1 MSTQS
6 SARHMPNWHFIIS
19 ARKIFGL
26 GLLAVFWLT
35 GTAFAEEAVTFAH
48 YNVENYLE
56 MNRREGG
63 GTVLSPKPEGEKNTL
78 IRIIKEI
85 HPDILGVAEM
95 GPPDQFQEFQKR
107 LKQAGLEFP
116 FTEYVSGPDQDRHL
130 ALLSR
135 FRIVERHSEN
145 DLFFDLNGQRE
156 PIERGFLDVTMEVN
170 PTFRLRVVGA
180 HLKSK
185 LAVPSGEALLRRN
198 EARLLRQHIDGAL
211 SKDPNEKL
219 LVYGDL
225 NDTKDQPAIQEILGP
240 RQGPNRLKEIAL
252 ADAQGDRWT
261 YYRRLSDTYDRID
274 YILADQA
281 LLPEID
287 QSHSYLYRSA
297 DWYSASDHR
306 PVVVVIRAKAP

>member
-1 MSTQS
+1 MSAQ
-6 SARHMPNWHFIIS
+6 
-19 ARKIFGL
+19 KILRLGAL
-26 GLLAVFWLT
+26 GLLWLSGIASGEQAV
-35 GTAFAEEAVTFAH
+35 VFAH

-63 GTVLSPKPEGEKNTL
+63 EAILGPKPEREKDTL

-95 GPPDQFQEFQKR
+95 GPPDQFKEFQKR
-107 LKQAGLEFP
+107 LKEAGLEFP
-116 FTEYVSGPDQDRHL
+116 FTEYVSGADQERHL

-135 FRIVERHSEN
+135 FEIVERHSEK
-145 DLFFDLNGQRE
+145 DLFFDLNGQKE
-156 PIERGFLDVTMEVN
+156 PVERGFLDVTIEVN
-170 PTFRLRVVGA
+170 PAFRLRVVGA

-198 EARLLRQHIDGAL
+198 EARLLRQHIDGVL
-211 SKDPNEKL
+211 TKDPNENL

-225 NDTKDQPAIQEILGP
+225 NDTKEQPPIQEILGP
-240 RQGPNRLKEIAL
+240 RQGPNRLKEIPL

-274 YILADQA
+274 YVLADKA
-281 LLPEID
+281 LLPQVD
-287 QSHSYLYRSA
+287 LSRSYLYRSA

-306 PVVVVIRAKAP
+306 PTVVVIKAQTP

>member
-1 MSTQS
+1 MSAQ
-6 SARHMPNWHFIIS
+6 M
-19 ARKIFGL
+19 IFGL
-26 GLLAVFWLT
+26 GALTLFWLSKIAL
-35 GTAFAEEAVTFAH
+35 GEEAVTFAH
-48 YNVENYLE
+48 YNIENYLE
-56 MNRREGG
+56 MNRTEGG
-63 GTVLSPKPEGEKNTL
+63 QAVLGPKPEREKNTL

-95 GPPDQFQEFQKR
+95 GPPDQFEEFQKR
-107 LKQAGLEFP
+107 LKDAGLDFS
-116 FTEYVSGPDQDRHL
+116 FSEYVNGPDRDRHL

-135 FRIVERHSEN
+135 FTIVERHSEK
-145 DLFFDLNGQRE
+145 DLFVDLNGQRA
-156 PIERGFLDVTMEVN
+156 PVERGFLDVTIEVD

-198 EARLLRQHIDGAL
+198 EARLLRQHIDGVL
-211 SKDPNEKL
+211 SKDPNENL

-240 RQGPNRLKEIAL
+240 RQGPNRLQEIPL

-274 YILADQA
+274 FILADKA
-281 LLPEID
+281 LLPQID
-287 QSHSYLYRSA
+287 QARSYLYRSI
-297 DWYSASDHR
+297 DWYTASDHR
-306 PVVVVIRAKAP
+306 PVVVVLKAKTP

>member
-1 MSTQS
+1 LT
-6 SARHMPNWHFIIS
+6 
-19 ARKIFGL
+19 L
-26 GLLAVFWLT
+26 FWLSKIAL
-35 GTAFAEEAVTFAH
+35 GEEAVTFAH
-48 YNVENYLE
+48 YNIENYLE
-56 MNRREGG
+56 MNRTEGG
-63 GTVLSPKPEGEKNTL
+63 QAVLGPKPEREKNTL

-95 GPPDQFQEFQKR
+95 GPPDQFEEFQKR
-107 LKQAGLEFP
+107 LKDAGLDFS
-116 FTEYVSGPDQDRHL
+116 FSEYVNGPDRDRHL

-135 FRIVERHSEN
+135 FTIVERHSEK
-145 DLFFDLNGQRE
+145 DLFVDLNGQRA
-156 PIERGFLDVTMEVN
+156 PVERGFLDVTIEVD

-198 EARLLRQHIDGAL
+198 EAHLLRQHIDGVL
-211 SKDPNEKL
+211 SKDPNENL

-240 RQGPNRLKEIAL
+240 RQGPNRLQEIPL

-274 YILADQA
+274 FILADKA
-281 LLPEID
+281 LLPQID
-287 QSHSYLYRSA
+287 QARSYLYRSI
-297 DWYSASDHR
+297 DWYTASDHR
-306 PVVVVIRAKAP
+306 PVVLVLKAKRP

>member
-1 MSTQS
+1 MATWVFFCL
-6 SARHMPNWHFIIS
+6 ARIG
-19 ARKIFGL
+19 FGEQ
-26 GLLAVFWLT
+26 AVI
-35 GTAFAEEAVTFAH
+35 FAH

-63 GTVLSPKPEGEKNTL
+63 QPVLGSKPEAEKAPL
-78 IRIIKEI
+78 IRIITEI

-95 GPPDQFQEFQKR
+95 GPPDQFEEFQLR
-107 LKQAGLEFP
+107 LKEAGLEFP
-116 FTEYVSGPDQDRHL
+116 FTEYVSGADRDRHL

-135 FRIVERHSEN
+135 FRIVERHSEK

-156 PIERGFLDVTMEVN
+156 PVERGFLDVTIELN

-198 EARLLRQHIDGAL
+198 EARLLRRHIDGVL
-211 SKDPNEKL
+211 SGEPNANL

-225 NDTKDQPAIQEILGP
+225 NDTKDQPPIQEILGP
-240 RQGPNRLKEIAL
+240 RQDPNRLHEILL

-261 YYRRLSDTYDRID
+261 YYRRQTDTYDRID
-274 YILADQA
+274 YAFADQA
-281 LLPEID
+281 LLPQID
-287 QSHSYLYRSA
+287 RSRSYLYRSV

-306 PVVVVIRAKAP
+306 PLVVVIKTKMP

>member
-1 MSTQS
+1 MSAQ
-6 SARHMPNWHFIIS
+6 M
-19 ARKIFGL
+19 IFGL
-26 GLLAVFWLT
+26 GALTLFWLSKIAL
-35 GTAFAEEAVTFAH
+35 GEEAVTFAH
-48 YNVENYLE
+48 YNIENYLE
-56 MNRREGG
+56 MNRTEGG
-63 GTVLSPKPEGEKNTL
+63 QAVLGPKPEREKNTL

-95 GPPDQFQEFQKR
+95 GPPDQFEEFQKR
-107 LKQAGLEFP
+107 LKDAGLDFS
-116 FTEYVSGPDQDRHL
+116 FSEYVNGPDRDRHL

-135 FRIVERHSEN
+135 FTIVERHSEK
-145 DLFFDLNGQRE
+145 DLFVDLNGQRA
-156 PIERGFLDVTMEVN
+156 PVERGFLDVTIEVD

-198 EARLLRQHIDGAL
+198 EAHLLRQHIDGVL
-211 SKDPNEKL
+211 SKDPNENL

-240 RQGPNRLKEIAL
+240 RQGPNRLQEIPL

-274 YILADQA
+274 FILADKA
-281 LLPEID
+281 LLPQID
-287 QSHSYLYRSA
+287 QARSYLYRSI
-297 DWYSASDHR
+297 DWYTASDHR
-306 PVVVVIRAKAP
+306 PVVLVLKAKTP

>member
-1 MSTQS
+1 MATWVFFCL
-6 SARHMPNWHFIIS
+6 ARIAS
-19 ARKIFGL
+19 GEQ
-26 GLLAVFWLT
+26 AVI
-35 GTAFAEEAVTFAH
+35 FAH

-56 MNRREGG
+56 MSRREGG
-63 GTVLSPKPEGEKNTL
+63 QPVLGSKPEAEKAPL
-78 IRIIKEI
+78 IRIITEI

-95 GPPDQFQEFQKR
+95 GPPDQFEEFQLR
-107 LKQAGLEFP
+107 LKEAGLEFP
-116 FTEYVSGPDQDRHL
+116 FTEYVSGADRDRHL

-135 FRIVERHSEN
+135 FRIVERHSEK

-156 PIERGFLDVTMEVN
+156 PVERGFLDVTIELN

-198 EARLLRQHIDGAL
+198 EARLLRRHIDGVL
-211 SKDPNEKL
+211 SGEPNANL

-225 NDTKDQPAIQEILGP
+225 NDTKDQPPIQEILGP
-240 RQGPNRLKEIAL
+240 RQGANRLHEILL

-261 YYRRLSDTYDRID
+261 YYRRQTDTYDRID
-274 YILADQA
+274 YAFADQA
-281 LLPEID
+281 LLPQID
-287 QSHSYLYRSA
+287 QSRSYLYRSV

-306 PVVVVIRAKAP
+306 PLVVVIKTKMP

>member
-1 MSTQS
+1 MSAQ
-6 SARHMPNWHFIIS
+6 M
-19 ARKIFGL
+19 IFGL
-26 GLLAVFWLT
+26 GALTLFWLSKIAL
-35 GTAFAEEAVTFAH
+35 GEEAVTFAH
-48 YNVENYLE
+48 YNIENYLE
-56 MNRREGG
+56 MNRTEGG
-63 GTVLSPKPEGEKNTL
+63 QAVLGPKPEREKNTL

-95 GPPDQFQEFQKR
+95 GPPDQFEEFQKR
-107 LKQAGLEFP
+107 LKDAGLDFS
-116 FTEYVSGPDQDRHL
+116 FSEYVNGPDRDRHL

-135 FRIVERHSEN
+135 FTIVERHSEK
-145 DLFFDLNGQRE
+145 DLFVDLNGQRA
-156 PIERGFLDVTMEVN
+156 PVERGFLDVTIEVD

-198 EARLLRQHIDGAL
+198 EARLLRQHIDGVL
-211 SKDPNEKL
+211 SKDPNENL

-240 RQGPNRLKEIAL
+240 RQGPNRLQEIPL

-274 YILADQA
+274 FILADKA
-281 LLPEID
+281 LLPQID
-287 QSHSYLYRSA
+287 QARSYLYRSI
-297 DWYSASDHR
+297 DWYTASDHR
-306 PVVVVIRAKAP
+306 PVVLVLKAKTP

>member
-1 MSTQS
+1 MSV
-6 SARHMPNWHFIIS
+6 RN
-19 ARKIFGL
+19 IFGL
-26 GLLAVFWLT
+26 GALAVFWLVSS
-35 GTAFAEEAVTFAH
+35 AFAEEAVTFAH
-48 YNVENYLE
+48 YNIENYLE
-56 MNRREGG
+56 MNRRQGG
-63 GTVLSPKPEGEKNTL
+63 ETVLGPKPEGEKNTL

-95 GPPDQFQEFQKR
+95 GPPEQFEEFQKR
-107 LKQAGLEFP
+107 LLEAGLEFP
-116 FTEYVSGPDQDRHL
+116 FTEYVDGADPERHL

-145 DLFFDLNGQRE
+145 NLFFDLNGQRE
-156 PIERGFLDVTMEVN
+156 PVERGFLDVTIEVN
-170 PTFRLRVVGA
+170 STFRLRVMGA

-185 LAVPSGEALLRRN
+185 LAVPSGEAFLRRN
-198 EARLLRQHIDGAL
+198 EARLLRKHIEGAL

-240 RQGPNRLKEIAL
+240 RQGPNRLREIVA

-261 YYRRLSDTYDRID
+261 YYRRVSDTYDRID

-281 LLPEID
+281 LWPQID
-287 QSHSYLYRSA
+287 PSHSYLYRSV

-306 PVVVVIRAKAP
+306 PVVVVIKAKTP